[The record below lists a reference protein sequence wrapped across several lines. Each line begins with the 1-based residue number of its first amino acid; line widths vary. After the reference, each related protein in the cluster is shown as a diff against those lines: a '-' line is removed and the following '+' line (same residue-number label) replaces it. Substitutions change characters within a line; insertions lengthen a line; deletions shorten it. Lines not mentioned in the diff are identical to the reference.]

1 MVRFP
6 RLTQLGV
13 AMAAAAV
20 VLAPTAHAVT
30 DDVEYVAMGDSAAAG
45 PLIPDQDPDLNCFR
59 SEKNYPRVAAELIG
73 AKLTDV
79 TCSAAKISDF
89 STKQYG
95 VVPPQYDAL
104 KRSTGLVTVTIG
116 GNDVELVQAA
126 VSCLNLLPEPAGR
139 SCKDRFTAGG
149 RDELAERIDA
159 LAPEV
164 DGMLEQIEARAPHA
178 EIVVVGYGTYLR
190 PGGCYPIQP
199 VWARDADYIQS
210 SVDKLS
216 AMLHERASAHGA
228 EFVDLA
234 EVSRGHD
241 TCAAPQDKYY
251 EGVIPTSM
259 AAPLHPNA
267 KGMQAFGE
275 AVAKGIQHADS

>member
-1 MVRFP
+1 MVRFR
-6 RLTQLGV
+6 RLTQLGF

-20 VLAPTAHAVT
+20 ALAPTAHAAT
-30 DDVEYVAMGDSAAAG
+30 NDLEYVAMGDSAAAG
-45 PLIPDQDPDLNCFR
+45 PLIPDQDPDSNCFR

-73 AKLTDV
+73 AELTDV
-79 TCSAAKISDF
+79 TCSAATISDF
-89 STKQYG
+89 SNKQYG

-104 KRSTGLVTVTIG
+104 KRSTDLVTVTIG
-116 GNDVELVQAA
+116 GNDVKLVQAA

-159 LAPEV
+159 LAPKV
-164 DGMLEQIEARAPHA
+164 DGMLKQIEKKAPHA

-199 VWARDADYIQS
+199 VWSKDADYIQS
-210 SVDKLS
+210 SVDELS
-216 AMLHERASAHGA
+216 EMLHERASAHGA
-228 EFVDLA
+228 KFVDLA
-234 EVSRGHD
+234 AVSRGHD
-241 TCAAPQDKYY
+241 ICAAPQDKYY
-251 EGVIPTSM
+251 EGVIPTSV

-275 AVAKGIQHADS
+275 AVAKAITHADS